1 MEEPILSPDQ
11 LEAMEIFKA
20 GRNICI
26 NSAGGCGKSFLI
38 SIMKS
43 YADGTGKKIAITATT
58 GTAAVLL
65 GNGAKTIY
73 AWGGIGIGNGTVE
86 TILKNIKKNGAYSR
100 WKALNILIID
110 EISMMGCE
118 IFELLNDIGKQIRRN
133 KKPFGGIQIVLCG
146 DFCQLPPISK
156 ALSENRY
163 IFESSEWLNVIH
175 QTVFLT
181 TNHRQSDPQ
190 FIQLLDE
197 IRFGYIS
204 EETREILNS
213 RIGLDYKSLEIQP
226 THLYSTN
233 IAVEKINNAELLKLN
248 NEIKTFHIKNATVDK
263 NGEENGIEYSSKKV
277 INGIELMDKNQQ
289 YVLELKLCIDA
300 QVMLIVN
307 LDVANGLA
315 NGSRGVIKSFAE
327 NGNPLVLFLNG
338 MIVEISPYTWY
349 NDDEANNFGRIQIP
363 LKLAYAITIHKIQG
377 ATLDCALINLAN
389 IFQDGQAYVALSRV
403 RSLSGLYLLAID
415 YNKIRACRKVLQFYR
430 MG

>member
-1 MEEPILSPDQ
+1 MEEHILSHDQ
-11 LEAMEIFKA
+11 LEVMEVFNA
-20 GRNICI
+20 GKNICI

-43 YADGTGKKIAITATT
+43 SADSIGKQIAVTATT

-73 AWGGIGIGNGTVE
+73 AWSGIGIGNGTIE
-86 TILKNIKKNGAYSR
+86 NILKNIKKNGAYAR
-100 WKALNILIID
+100 WRALNILIID
-110 EISMMGCE
+110 EISMMSCE
-118 IFELLNDIGKQIRRN
+118 IFELLNGIGKQIKRN

-146 DFCQLPPISK
+146 DFCQLPPIAK
-156 ALSENRY
+156 TLSEKKY
-163 IFESSEWLNVIH
+163 IFESIDWPDVIH

-197 IRFGYIS
+197 VRFGHIS
-204 EETREILNS
+204 EETRAILNS

-233 IAVEKINNAELLKLN
+233 IAVEKINNDELIKLN

-263 NGEENGIEYSSKKV
+263 NGEETGIDYTSKKV
-277 INGIELMDKNQQ
+277 INGLEAMDKSYQ
-289 YVLELKLCIDA
+289 YALNLQLCIDA

-315 NGSRGVIKSFAE
+315 NGSRGVVKSFSE
-327 NGNPLVLFLNG
+327 NGNPLVLFLNS
-338 MIVEISPYTWY
+338 MVVEITPYTWY
-349 NDDEANNFGRIQIP
+349 NDDAANNFGRIQIP

-377 ATLDCALINLAN
+377 ATLDCALINLNN

-403 RSLSGLYLLAID
+403 KSLSGLYILGID
-415 YNKIRACRKVLQFYR
+415 YSKIRACRKVLAFYG
-430 MG
+430 M

>member
-11 LEAMEIFKA
+11 LAVMEIFKA
-20 GRNICI
+20 GKNICI

-38 SIMKS
+38 SIIKS
-43 YADGTGKKIAITATT
+43 YSEGMGKNIAVTATT

-73 AWGGIGIGNGTVE
+73 AYAGIGIGNGTIE
-86 TILKNIKKNGAYSR
+86 NILKNIKKNGAYSR
-100 WKALNILIID
+100 WKALDILIID

-118 IFELLNDIGKQIRRN
+118 IFELLNGIGKQIRRN
-133 KKPFGGIQIVLCG
+133 KKPFGGIQLVLCG
-146 DFCQLPPISK
+146 DFCQLPPIGK
-156 ALSENRY
+156 ELKY
-163 IFESSEWLNVIH
+163 IFESSDWSTVIH
-175 QTVFLT
+175 QTVVLT

-197 IRFGYIS
+197 VRFGHIS

-233 IAVEKINNAELLKLN
+233 IAVEKINDAELLKLN
-248 NEIKTFHIKNATVDK
+248 NEIKIFHIKNATVDK
-263 NGEENGIEYSSKKV
+263 NGEENGIDYSSKKI
-277 INGIELMDKNQQ
+277 INSIEHMDKTHQ
-289 YVLELKLCIDA
+289 YALELKLAIDA

-307 LDVANGLA
+307 LDVPNGLA
-315 NGSRGVIKSFAE
+315 NGSRGVVKSFAE

-338 MIVEISPYTWY
+338 MVVEIAPYTWY
-349 NDDEANNFGRIQIP
+349 NDDQANNFGRIQIP

-377 ATLDCALINLAN
+377 ATLDCVLINLSN

-403 RSLSGLYLLAID
+403 RSLSGLYIIAID
-415 YNKIRACRKVLQFYR
+415 YSKIRACRKVLAFYG